1 MMNYEVFEGKLTVRK
16 PRRKEDQEFFERAK
30 GQLGFREE
38 IDLVTFCV
46 AIALFK
52 KSEDGDIELE
62 DKVSLKEMAKMYSF
76 GKSKFYDLLVLNFLD
91 TKEDRLYLFERY
103 FYAGFKILQRW
114 FSENEPSIITNTGL
128 ERICE
133 VCDFITEGK
142 DNND

>member
-1 MMNYEVFEGKLTVRK
+1 MNYEVFEGKGTVRK

-46 AIALFK
+46 AIAFYK
-52 KSEDGDIELE
+52 KYKDGEIELL

-76 GKSKFYDLLVLNFLD
+76 EKSKFYDLLVLNFLD
-91 TKEDRLYLFERY
+91 IKENRLKLFEKF
-103 FYAGFKILQRW
+103 FYAGFEILQRW
-114 FSENEPSIITNTGL
+114 FSENESEVITNTGL
-128 ERICE
+128 ERICDIY
-133 VCDFITEGK
+133 DFITEET

>member
-1 MMNYEVFEGKLTVRK
+1 MNYEVFEGKGTVRK
-16 PRRKEDQEFFERAK
+16 PRIKKDQDFFERAK

-52 KSEDGDIELE
+52 KSDDGNIELH

-76 GKSKFYDLLVLNFLD
+76 EKSKFYDLLVLNFLD
-91 TKEDRLYLFERY
+91 TKENRLELFEKY
-103 FYAGFKILQRW
+103 FYAGFEILQRW
-114 FSENEPSIITNTGL
+114 FSENESGVITNTRL
-128 ERICE
+128 ERICDI
-133 VCDFITEGK
+133 CDFITEET